1 MPTWDEITPE
11 LHRST
16 RTFRFTCTNILIS
29 INVVGF
35 ILSGIL
41 PRLFGVPILDLF
53 AFNTYQAIENYRL
66 WQFLTYSF
74 VQSVDLWFMIWFVFH
89 AYILYLF
96 GNELE
101 RDLGP
106 RRLLVLY
113 LSYAAYGALAHGAY
127 QYASGSAV
135 ATLSLF
141 APVYGVLMAYALRN
155 PQRPILFFFVI
166 PMKLIS
172 AVLLSGGIL
181 VFYCIISFHEGLSPA
196 SILGAGISAFAIH
209 HLSPRLD
216 RWANQRRVQV
226 GQDRILDDIELRRNV
241 DQVLEKI
248 SREGMG
254 SLTRTERKI
263 LKRASDQTGPNKD

>member
-1 MPTWDEITPE
+1 MPTWDEITPDIQ
-11 LHRST
+11 RST
-16 RTFRFTCTNILIS
+16 RTFQFTCTNILIS
-29 INVVGF
+29 LNVIGF

-41 PRLFGVPILDLF
+41 PRLFGIPILEFL
-53 AFNTYQAIENYRL
+53 AFDAHKATSSLYL

-101 RDLGP
+101 RDVGA
-106 RRLLVLY
+106 RRFLTLY
-113 LSYAAYGALAHGAY
+113 LSYAAYGALAHALY
-127 QYASGSAV
+127 QFASGSTVV
-135 ATLSLF
+135 ALSLF
-141 APVYGVLMAYALRN
+141 APVFGVLMAYALRN
-155 PQRPILFFFVI
+155 PKRPILFFFVI
-166 PMKLIS
+166 PMKLMT
-172 AVLLSGGIL
+172 AVLLSGGVL

-196 SILGAGISAFAIH
+196 SILGAGIAAFAIH
-209 HLSPRLD
+209 NLAPRID
-216 RWANQRRVQV
+216 RWSQKRRTQI

-254 SLTRTERKI
+254 ALTRTERKI
-263 LKRASDQTGPNKD
+263 LKRASDQNGSDKD

>member
-1 MPTWDEITPE
+1 MPTWDEITPDIQ
-11 LHRST
+11 RST
-16 RTFRFTCTNILIS
+16 RTFQFTCTNILILL
-29 INVVGF
+29 NVVGF

-41 PRLFGVPILDLF
+41 PRLFGIPILEVL
-53 AFNTYQAIENYRL
+53 AFDAHQATTSLRL
-66 WQFLTYSF
+66 WQFITYSF

-101 RDLGP
+101 RELGA
-106 RRLLVLY
+106 RRFLTLY
-113 LSYAAYGALAHGAY
+113 LSYAAYGALAHALY
-127 QYASGSAV
+127 QFASGSTVV
-135 ATLSLF
+135 ALSLF
-141 APVYGVLMAYALRN
+141 APVFGVLMAYALRN

-166 PMKLIS
+166 PMKLMT

-196 SILGAGISAFAIH
+196 SILGAGMAAFAIH
-209 HLSPRLD
+209 HLAPRID
-216 RWANQRRVQV
+216 RWTQKRRTEV

-254 SLTRTERKI
+254 ALTRTERKL
-263 LKRASDQTGPNKD
+263 LKRASDQPGQNKE